1 MNLLIKKILEFKIL
15 FDMIIILHEFH
26 NIISLLNENLET
38 QVKWITLLFFSSQL
52 RIFSKDMV

>member
-38 QVKWITLLFFSSQL
+38 QVK
-52 RIFSKDMV
+52 